1 MQHGNQIGASENLKA
16 ANTYHKAKPEPVFQ
30 EWCSDLVSTI
40 CSLFTFSSQKT
51 LLNRT
56 KPPPICLFFA
66 MLCYCERLGV
76 VPEIPLSALWLLLYL
91 FFLNQVSRLVCV
103 YLSMFS
109 VDLSIERI
117 KSSYKVLSDGP
128 YPKLACRSIRSNEYQ
143 NKK

>member
-1 MQHGNQIGASENLKA
+1 MSGRRDMQHGNQIGASENLKA

-91 FFLNQVSRLVCV
+91 FFFSTKSVGWYVCICQCSLSTFQSRGSRVHTKFFQTV
-103 YLSMFS
+103 PTQS
-109 VDLSIERI
+109 
-117 KSSYKVLSDGP
+117 
-128 YPKLACRSIRSNEYQ
+128 
-143 NKK
+143 